1 MTSPDELSD
10 AELETTFPDLDS
22 LKPFSKIK
30 DNRFGLVSLYQ
41 QGEEKVASKTR
52 LYKSREEFKGAIS
65 RMKKQVR
72 NSHPNLQRVLGY
84 SSSITKSF
92 CFPSYV
98 LTSFHQ
104 FPTKTVD
111 ALRETALKSQV
122 RIRSAQLLEIAVE
135 ALIGLAF
142 LHSQGGAIGDLRA
155 SSLGFDG
162 EGRLF
167 VMDPALTN
175 SARAEAMKGVS
186 GTGPYFVSPAVYES
200 LCTGKDSS
208 GRQKDWRHISVSAE
222 LKRSDVFALGMV
234 LLTLGGT
241 REVSGCYAPRG
252 RFDSFE
258 MVKLFNEFEGC
269 HGGQGRVLTEMVLRM
284 LETDEER
291 RQTPREILGFFLA
304 QSAKTPTISR
314 LASLDLEFLKG
325 AGDVFSLDLRLI
337 EQKHRES
344 VEIEHDEEPS
354 VKIFTPFFEKESL
367 LLQNQNPYTSVVSQN
382 ESSLLKHT
390 STTKSLRASVLVSQ
404 AHRRVGE
411 SSADFPL
418 KQRAI
423 SSQISS
429 TAGLVP
435 YDPITTF
442 PAIMTSQKT
451 PVKLPDTQRPEEL
464 RTPVRCEQ
472 GGNINPLSLISAIRQ
487 TGSKP
492 RPLGGRPTG
501 ETIPVQ
507 GKFVFGLQQPNPVEQ
522 VTSSNAPIMNS
533 QIEPPAFQPSKP
545 AELFTPSK
553 PFRGNL
559 RVEPTAVFSAEKLM
573 VVPPASRNSNFFAEG
588 PVFSDSGPSAERP
601 SNFFKEKTNLVR
613 ILTSDPQ
620 IYHSNLPAPNYAR
633 LDTYRPQQTTLATS
647 TAPLM
652 SSELPSHH
660 RSISQPLYS
669 PLPSASL
676 PQASLPQTQLNL
688 ASLPSASR
696 PAGSPFNSSRVT
708 PGIEDTIHR
717 SPRPQNNPPAFNS
730 SSVNPFY
737 SSIQT
742 PVKYGQPPGYL
753 TQSVP
758 AQRTITPTKQ
768 LFAPAAVPSHTETV
782 QALIRPPKAIK
793 PIASN
798 PKLVQNF
805 RNFMSS
811 TQPEPGIYGEVVN
824 SMKNAVGVKI
834 FKDSPVKHLR
844 TISLDVAPSNQI
856 HSSLP
861 PIEFSH
867 VAQNAARAQV
877 ESRPIPLHQSQVV
890 LANHSPYKPQA
901 PVLLQQSQINHLN
914 SSQFNENIHP
924 LQRSQVNQII
934 PAQFRE
940 QISVPLQQSQ
950 LFQSNHSQMREQT
963 HPMQKSQVTQVIQ
976 SQFRELNS
984 AALQNS
990 HLIQP
995 NHSQIRETNP
1005 GFLQQSHVFP
1015 ANTSQ
1020 VLYRS
1025 VVHEPQ
1031 NFPSSQNNV
1040 LPTSDNKFRGHVRA
1054 ISLPVSEFRHEPSP
1068 SFSSPTKFTSQ
1079 NLPNLLANSIMV
1091 HQDPTNARQKEPQTS
1106 TPYLAHSFLRHTNL
1120 IESSYRPSNTASQVL
1135 FKERDSSE
1143 RDKIFT
1149 SSVLPSITNSQH
1161 LYGSRITLN
1170 QAEKS
1175 MKNTATSSC
1184 MFVNADFSHI
1194 HRSQPSN
1201 ENSTPNFRSR

>member
-22 LKPFSKIK
+22 LKPFSKTK

-52 LYKSREEFKGAIS
+52 LYKSREEFKAAIS

-111 ALRETALKSQV
+111 ELREAALKGQV
-122 RIRSAQLLEIAVE
+122 RFRSTQLLEIAVE

-142 LHSQGGAIGDLRA
+142 LHSQGGAIGDLRP
-155 SSLGFDG
+155 SSLGLDG

-175 SARAEAMKGVS
+175 SPRAEAMKGVS
-186 GTGPYFVSPAVYES
+186 GTGPFFVSPAVYES

-241 REVSGCYAPRG
+241 REVSGCYGPRG

-291 RQTPREILGFFLA
+291 RQAPREILGFFLA
-304 QSAKTPTISR
+304 QSAKTPTIPR

-325 AGDVFSLDLRLI
+325 AGDVFSLDLGLI

-344 VEIEHDEEPS
+344 VEIEHGEEPS

-367 LLQNQNPYTSVVSQN
+367 LLQNQNPYASAVSQSD
-382 ESSLLKHT
+382 SSLLKQT

-418 KQRAI
+418 RQRAI
-423 SSQISS
+423 SSQTSS
-429 TAGLVP
+429 IAGLVP
-435 YDPITTF
+435 YDPITAF
-442 PAIMTSQKT
+442 PANAASQRTPAKT
-451 PVKLPDTQRPEEL
+451 PNAQRPEEL

-472 GGNINPLSLISAIRQ
+472 GGSINPLSLISAIRQ
-487 TGSKP
+487 TASKP
-492 RPLGGRPTG
+492 RPLGGRPTA
-501 ETIPVQ
+501 EAIPSQ
-507 GKFVFGLQQPNPVEQ
+507 GKFVFGLQQSNLAEQ
-522 VTSSNAPIMNS
+522 VTSSSRPIMNS
-533 QIEPPAFQPSKP
+533 QIEPPVLQPSRP
-545 AELFTPSK
+545 GELFTPSK
-553 PFRGNL
+553 PFKENP
-559 RVEPTAVFSAEKLM
+559 RVEPTAVFSAEKLV

-588 PVFSDSGPSAERP
+588 PAFSDSGPSVERP
-601 SNFFKEKTNLVR
+601 SNFFKEKTNVVR
-613 ILTSDPQ
+613 VLTSDPQ
-620 IYHSNLPAPNYAR
+620 IYRSNPPAPNYTR
-633 LDTYRPQQTTLATS
+633 LDTYRPQQGTLTAS

-652 SSELPSHH
+652 SSELPTHH

-676 PQASLPQTQLNL
+676 PQASLPQTHLNL

-696 PAGSPFNSSRVT
+696 PTGSPFNSSRVT

-717 SPRPQNNPPAFNS
+717 SPRFQNNPPALNS

-742 PVKYGQPPGYL
+742 PIKYGQAPPYL

-758 AQRTITPTKQ
+758 AQRAITPTKQ
-768 LFAPAAVPSHTETV
+768 LFSPAPPPSHPETV

-824 SMKNAVGVKI
+824 SMKDAVGVKI
-834 FKDSPVKHLR
+834 FKDSPVKHRR
-844 TISLDVAPSNQI
+844 TISLDVAPSSQI
-856 HSSLP
+856 HGSVP

-867 VAQNAARAQV
+867 VVQNAARVQV
-877 ESRPIPLHQSQVV
+877 ESRPTPLQQSQVV
-890 LANHSPYKPQA
+890 LASYSPYKPQA
-901 PVLLQQSQINHLN
+901 PVLLQHSQINE
-914 SSQFNENIHP
+914 STHP
-924 LQRSQVNQII
+924 LQRSQLNQVI
-934 PAQFRE
+934 PSQFRE

-950 LFQSNHSQMREQT
+950 LLQSNHSQIREQT
-963 HPMQKSQVTQVIQ
+963 HPMQRSQIPQVNQ

-1015 ANTSQ
+1015 ASSSQ
-1020 VLYRS
+1020 VLSRS
-1025 VVHEPQ
+1025 VVPEPQ
-1031 NFPSSQNNV
+1031 GFPSSQKIV
-1040 LPTSDNKFRGHVRA
+1040 LPGSENQFRGHVRA

-1068 SFSSPTKFTSQ
+1068 SFSSPTKFASQ
-1079 NLPNLLANSIMV
+1079 NLPNLLANSITV
-1091 HQDPTNARQKEPQTS
+1091 HQDPTNPRQNDPQTS
-1106 TPYLAHSFLRHTNL
+1106 NPYLAHSFLRHTNL
-1120 IESSYRPSNTASQVL
+1120 IESSYRPSNTTSQV
-1135 FKERDSSE
+1135 FIKERDSSE
-1143 RDKIFT
+1143 RDKIFA

-1161 LYGSRITLN
+1161 LFGSRITLN

-1184 MFVNADFSHI
+1184 MFVNAEFSHI
-1194 HRSQPSN
+1194 HRGQPSN